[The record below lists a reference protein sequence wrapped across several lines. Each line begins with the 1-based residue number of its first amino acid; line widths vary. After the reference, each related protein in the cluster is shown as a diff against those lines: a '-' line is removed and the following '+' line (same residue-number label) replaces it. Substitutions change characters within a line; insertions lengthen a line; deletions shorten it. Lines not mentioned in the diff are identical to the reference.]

1 MTGADGDDLRFETLN
16 TLEEIMRQL
25 VHHHGARITLGEML
39 AITAAMARWCKQDQ
53 VTIAEIAEATG
64 LPKQSVSRW
73 AQKRLGESIV
83 LKTNDEDG
91 RIREISMLDS
101 QRGRDNI
108 ARLAEIMKNA
118 RDSVKQDRGPGRASR
133 SS

>member
-1 MTGADGDDLRFETLN
+1 MTGTNGDEMRFETLSA
-16 TLEEIMRQL
+16 LEEVLRQL

-39 AITAAMARWCKQDQ
+39 AITAAMVRWCKHDR

-73 AQKRLGESIV
+73 AQKRIGESIV

-91 RIREISMLDS
+91 RVRDVSMLDS

-108 ARLAEIMKNA
+108 ARLAEIMKIA
-118 RDSVKQDRGPGRASR
+118 RDRPDSG
-133 SS
+133 